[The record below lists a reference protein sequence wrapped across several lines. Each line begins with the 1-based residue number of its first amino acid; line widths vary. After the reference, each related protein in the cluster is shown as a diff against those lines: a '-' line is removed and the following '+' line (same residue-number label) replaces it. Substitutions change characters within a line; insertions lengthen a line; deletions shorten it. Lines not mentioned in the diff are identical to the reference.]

1 METIQLDDFLS
12 DGIIKEDEFRNQVKT
27 INWESFRDKQ
37 VMIKGCASVPVPTWA
52 YLIISAKLS
61 NYAKKIYFGEPWLC
75 QRTCSNM
82 GIFNHIS

>member
-12 DGIIKEDEFRNQVKT
+12 DGIIKEEEFRNQVKT

-52 YLIISAKLS
+52 YLIIAHVGTGTL
-61 NYAKKIYFGEPWLC
+61 AQPLII
-75 QRTCSNM
+75 TCLFLNDSQS
-82 GIFNHIS
+82 IVFT